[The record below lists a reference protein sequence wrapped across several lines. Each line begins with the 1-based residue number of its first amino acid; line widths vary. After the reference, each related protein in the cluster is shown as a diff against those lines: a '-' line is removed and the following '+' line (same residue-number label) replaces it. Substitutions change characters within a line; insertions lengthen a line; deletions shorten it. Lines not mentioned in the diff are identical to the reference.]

1 MRAQVAR
8 SSVTNVTRNTE
19 ESSMNWDSI
28 EGNWKEFKGKLRS
41 KWAKLTDDDLENIA
55 GKKDVLLGRLQQHY
69 GLKKDEAERQLDT
82 FLNDTTPKQH

>member
-1 MRAQVAR
+1 
-8 SSVTNVTRNTE
+8 
-19 ESSMNWDSI
+19 MNWDSI

-69 GLKKDEAERQLDT
+69 GYHKDEAERQLDT
-82 FLNDTTPKQH
+82 FLKDSTPKH